1 MTRYRIFILA
11 AVASAAV
18 LWTHA
23 CDGTPPP
30 PPDPPRPTTVTVTP
44 STAEL
49 AALEATAQLA
59 AEVRDQYGDVMANAS
74 VSWSSSDVSVAAV
87 DGSGLVT
94 AASNGSATITATSG
108 QASGTAAVTVE
119 QMATTVKVMPADTTV
134 LMSDTLRLAAEV
146 LDANGNLMTE
156 VTLKW
161 SSSNGQVA
169 TVTTS
174 GMVTAL
180 TEGETEIVAVAG
192 EARGTSEIT
201 VRNPDRDALA
211 VLYRATGGPNWAN
224 SHLWLT
230 DSPLG
235 EWAGVTTDTVG
246 RVTALGLRWNQLSG
260 EIPRELGRLTYL
272 THLDLR
278 DSRLSGGIPPELGN
292 LENLTDMLLARNQLS
307 GEIPPEFG
315 DLTNLR
321 ALDLGANLQLSG
333 EIPPELG
340 NLTNLRFLHLGQN
353 QLSGDIPPE
362 LGNLKNVTELILS
375 WNLLL
380 SGKIPPELG
389 RLANLKVLSLGTTR
403 LTGGIPPEFG
413 NLVSLEEMWLFDTR
427 LTEPLP
433 PEIGNLA
440 KLRILA
446 LYKNDLTGEIP
457 PEIGNLENLEI
468 IWLEGS
474 ELTGS
479 IPPEIGRLENL
490 LHLRL
495 DHNRLSGELPPEI
508 GNLGNLTILRL
519 DDNHALSGPLPRT
532 MTGLTRLSTL
542 VTGGTELC
550 APADPEFRKWLGG
563 VSTSVVAICDTP
575 VAHLTQAVQSRTY
588 PVPLVAGEKA
598 LLRVFLTAREAN
610 NEDIPGARVRFLVD
624 GSEIH
629 SQEIPGKSGPIP
641 TEADEGH
648 LWKSANAQIAG
659 EVIREGLEM
668 VIEVDSVDADLGV
681 PRRIPETGH
690 LPVDVRQV
698 PPFDLTMIPF
708 IWTED
713 PDSQIVA
720 LTGEMAD
727 DPTGHQLLWE
737 TRTLIPVGSVTV
749 TQHDPVEISS
759 NSAFTILSETEVIR
773 VLENGTGHY
782 MGLMS
787 GEVTGASGVAH
798 RPGRSSFA
806 IPAGWIMA
814 HELGHN
820 MSALHAPCGDGTIGS
835 RDPYYPHDDGSIG
848 GWGWD
853 FRDGGRLVGP
863 STWDVMSYC
872 GPRWISDYH
881 FTRMARFRLSEAAS
895 HGSPRPASPAESL
908 LLWGGVDEE
917 GSLFLEPA
925 FNVVARPQLPAEG
938 GEYLLTGRGAGGTEL
953 FSLSFDMLEVADGD
967 GRSAFV
973 FVLPARSGWVDA
985 LESITLAGPGGEVTL
1000 DGESDNPL
1008 AIVRDRLTGTVRA
1021 FLREAPTD
1029 QPPSVEV
1036 LFSRGI
1042 PR

>member
-1 MTRYRIFILA
+1 
-11 AVASAAV
+11 
-18 LWTHA
+18 
-23 CDGTPPP
+23 
-30 PPDPPRPTTVTVTP
+30 
-44 STAEL
+44 
-49 AALEATAQLA
+49 
-59 AEVRDQYGDVMANAS
+59 
-74 VSWSSSDVSVAAV
+74 
-87 DGSGLVT
+87 
-94 AASNGSATITATSG
+94 
-108 QASGTAAVTVE
+108 
-119 QMATTVKVMPADTTV
+119 
-134 LMSDTLRLAAEV
+134 
-146 LDANGNLMTE
+146 
-156 VTLKW
+156 
-161 SSSNGQVA
+161 
-169 TVTTS
+169 
-174 GMVTAL
+174 
-180 TEGETEIVAVAG
+180 
-192 EARGTSEIT
+192 
-201 VRNPDRDALA
+201 
-211 VLYRATGGPNWAN
+211 
-224 SHLWLT
+224 
-230 DSPLG
+230 
-235 EWAGVTTDTVG
+235 
-246 RVTALGLRWNQLSG
+246 
-260 EIPRELGRLTYL
+260 
-272 THLDLR
+272 
-278 DSRLSGGIPPELGN
+278 
-292 LENLTDMLLARNQLS
+292 
-307 GEIPPEFG
+307 
-315 DLTNLR
+315 
-321 ALDLGANLQLSG
+321 
-333 EIPPELG
+333 
-340 NLTNLRFLHLGQN
+340 
-353 QLSGDIPPE
+353 
-362 LGNLKNVTELILS
+362 
-375 WNLLL
+375 
-380 SGKIPPELG
+380 
-389 RLANLKVLSLGTTR
+389 
-403 LTGGIPPEFG
+403 
-413 NLVSLEEMWLFDTR
+413 
-427 LTEPLP
+427 
-433 PEIGNLA
+433 
-440 KLRILA
+440 
-446 LYKNDLTGEIP
+446 
-457 PEIGNLENLEI
+457 
-468 IWLEGS
+468 
-474 ELTGS
+474 
-479 IPPEIGRLENL
+479 
-490 LHLRL
+490 
-495 DHNRLSGELPPEI
+495 
-508 GNLGNLTILRL
+508 
-519 DDNHALSGPLPRT
+519 

-575 VAHLTQAVQSRTY
+575 VAHLTQAAQSRTY

-629 SQEIPGKSGPIP
+629 LQEIPGKSGPIP
-641 TEADEGH
+641 TEVDEGH
-648 LWKSANAQIAG
+648 LWKSANAEIAG

-668 VIEVDSVDADLGV
+668 VIEVDPVDADLGV

-737 TRTLIPVGSVTV
+737 TRTLIPVGSATV

-863 STWDVMSYC
+863 STWDLMSYC

-908 LLWGGVDEE
+908 LLWGGVDED
-917 GSLFLEPA
+917 GTLFLEPA

-985 LESITLAGPGGEVTL
+985 LESITLAGPGGDVTL